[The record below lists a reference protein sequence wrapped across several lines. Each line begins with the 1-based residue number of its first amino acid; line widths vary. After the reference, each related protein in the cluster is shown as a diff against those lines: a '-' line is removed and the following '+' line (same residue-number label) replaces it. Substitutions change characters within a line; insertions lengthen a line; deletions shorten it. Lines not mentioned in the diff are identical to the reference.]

1 MDRYV
6 IRGGVEGYER
16 LKVIAGAHWSAT
28 SAMLDRIGVRA
39 GMRCVDVGC
48 GGGEVTFQLARI
60 VGSGGHVTGLDM
72 DEVKLAL
79 ARAVAAERGVGNV
92 EFRSVD
98 VSEWREPG
106 AYDLAFTRLLLE
118 HLSEPVALLR
128 RMWEAL
134 LPGGAIAAEDGDF
147 EAIFCH
153 PPNDGYAFYA
163 TEYPETL
170 RRHGG
175 DPTVG
180 RKLFA
185 YFLEA
190 GIPAPELTLTQR
202 VDSDGDAKTLPL
214 LTLDAIADTLLA
226 DGISVEMLR
235 SARDELA
242 RVTAD
247 PATII
252 GGPRMFHAW
261 SRRPAIGP

>member
-16 LKVIAGAHWSAT
+16 LKVIAAAHWPAT
-28 SAMLDRIGVRA
+28 SAMFDRIGIRA

-48 GGGEVTFQLARI
+48 GGGEVTFQLARL
-60 VGSGGHVTGLDM
+60 VGPGGHVTGLDM

-79 ARAVAAERGVGNV
+79 AREVAADRGVENV
-92 EFRSVD
+92 EFRAAD
-98 VSEWREPG
+98 VGEWREPG
-106 AYDLAFTRLLLE
+106 AYDLVFSRLLLE
-118 HLSEPVALLR
+118 HLPRPVEVLR
-128 RMWEAL
+128 RMWDAV
-134 LPGGAIAAEDGDF
+134 LPGGAIAIEDGDF
-147 EAIFCH
+147 EAIFCY
-153 PPNDGYAFYA
+153 PPNGGYAFYA
-163 TEYPETL
+163 AEYPETL

-180 RKLFA
+180 RKLLA
-185 YFLEA
+185 SFLEA

-202 VDSDGDAKTLPL
+202 VDQDGDAKTLPL
-214 LTLDAIADTLLA
+214 LTLDAIADTLVA
-226 DGISVEMLR
+226 DGISAKMVR

-261 SRRPAIGP
+261 SRRPTSGP